1 MRSRCIAPELNVP
14 WAFSQIAFAEY
25 HLAFCAEARAQYF
38 LDNNTMSSVI
48 APDSRLSSSN
58 TMYFGD
64 LWDGRLLA
72 SVYFYLLELKAA
84 SSPHGTEETESNEL
98 LQALVEHFQRRELED
113 RNKPSAFAQAN
124 NVVVRAATAAGAVM
138 TGMTFSVDTTT
149 SSSALA
155 AIATLRATLA
165 ASMAS
170 AQSQTNLAQI
180 LSENDTSQS
189 DAIMGAD
196 IGAET
201 VNLTKYQILMQ
212 AGTSALAQ
220 ANSSSQSVLALFR

>member
-1 MRSRCIAPELNVP
+1 MPQILGNVSAMAASRQLNVNNQGLQQ
-14 WAFSQIAFAEY
+14 AIQRLTTGKRINTAADGATDLANGTALNAGALTANAQVIGHQQDFFKAQAADSDLQEATNQATRMAELEGTTGGSTSAEY
-25 HLAFCAEARAQYF
+25 SAVQGLV
-38 LDNNTMSSVI
+38 S
-48 APDSRLSSSN
+48 
-58 TMYFGD
+58 
-64 LWDGRLLA
+64 
-72 SVYFYLLELKAA
+72 AA
-84 SSPHGTEETESNEL
+84 
-98 LQALVEHFQRRELED
+98 V
-113 RNKPSAFAQAN
+113 
-124 NVVVRAATAAGAVM
+124 TAAGSM
-138 TGMTFSVDTTT
+138 MGTTYSVSASDGTTAL
-149 SSSALA
+149 SALA
-155 AIATLRATLA
+155 TIRATLA

>member
-1 MRSRCIAPELNVP
+1 MPQILGNVSAMAASRQLNVNNQGLQQ
-14 WAFSQIAFAEY
+14 AIQRLTTGKRINTAADGATDLANGTALNAGALTANAQVIGHQQDFFKAQAADSDLQEATNQATRMAELEGTTGGTTSAEY
-25 HLAFCAEARAQYF
+25 SA
-38 LDNNTMSSVI
+38 VI
-48 APDSRLSSSN
+48 
-58 TMYFGD
+58 G
-64 LWDGRLLA
+64 
-72 SVYFYLLELKAA
+72 
-84 SSPHGTEETESNEL
+84 
-98 LQALVEHFQRRELED
+98 LV
-113 RNKPSAFAQAN
+113 SA
-124 NVVVRAATAAGAVM
+124 AATAAGAVM